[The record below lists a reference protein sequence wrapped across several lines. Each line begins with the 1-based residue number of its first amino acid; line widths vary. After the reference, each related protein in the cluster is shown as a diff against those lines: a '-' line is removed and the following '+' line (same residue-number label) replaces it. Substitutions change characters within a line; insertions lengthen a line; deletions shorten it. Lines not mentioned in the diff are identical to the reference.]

1 MNKVFLLGNLTR
13 DPELRYAQN
22 GTAVAHLALA
32 VNHRYR
38 QNDTDKEETMFI
50 DVVAFGRQGETAS
63 EYLKK
68 GRPVLIEGR
77 LKWQSWDDKEGR
89 KHTKHEVV
97 AERIQFLGT
106 RPEGSD
112 APDDSGETTSP
123 SSVEKKQGRA
133 ARPGKGTLHALLK
146 TSTPWETFR

>member
-1 MNKVFLLGNLTR
+1 MASMNTVLLLGNLTR
-13 DPELRYAQN
+13 DLELRYAQN
-22 GTAVAHLALA
+22 GTAVARLALA

-50 DVVAFGRQGETAS
+50 DVVAFGKQGESAS
-63 EYLKK
+63 AYLTK

-77 LKWQSWDDKEGR
+77 LKFQTWEDKEGR

-106 RPEGSD
+106 RPEGS
-112 APDDSGETTSP
+112 AASDDSSEDSP
-123 SSVEKKQGRA
+123 
-133 ARPGKGTLHALLK
+133 P
-146 TSTPWETFR
+146 F

>member
-1 MNKVFLLGNLTR
+1 MASMNKVLLLGNLTR
-13 DPELRYAQN
+13 DPELRYAPN
-22 GTAVAHLALA
+22 GTAVARLALA

-50 DVVAFGRQGETAS
+50 DVMAFGKQAESAS
-63 EYLKK
+63 EYLEK

-77 LKWQSWDDKEGR
+77 LKWQTWEDKEGR

-106 RPEGSD
+106 RPEESTERD
-112 APDDSGETTSP
+112 APTDMGGDMP
-123 SSVEKKQGRA
+123 
-133 ARPGKGTLHALLK
+133 
-146 TSTPWETFR
+146 F